1 MDIYCPK
8 CGEPWDIDSIH
19 EATAELVAENHRP
32 YDAIFKTLLR
42 DFQQRGCAAIGY
54 RCSESDTETD
64 DSFGL
69 TRAEASS
76 ALYDLLG
83 DDIDGAA
90 SMLDDMFG

>member
-19 EATAELVAENHRP
+19 EEAQERGTTFEKV
-32 YDAIFKTLLR
+32 LR
-42 DFQQRGCAAIGY
+42 QFQVVGCSALGEP
-54 RCSESDTETD
+54 CSEPDTETD

-69 TRAEASS
+69 TKAQASS
-76 ALYDLLG
+76 ALYEMLG